1 MRLKP
6 HAQMTH
12 WGEANIPDSEDMV
25 SLTREAGGRNA
36 HFNTEGMSLPA
47 PSQ

>member
-6 HAQMTH
+6 HAQTAPR
-12 WGEANIPDSEDMV
+12 GEANIPDGEDV
-25 SLTREAGGRNA
+25 VLLTREAGGRNA
-36 HFNTEGMSLPA
+36 HFSTEGMSLPA